1 MSKKKEPKKL
11 AFIHIALCDDGNV
24 HAEISGSHKDLVNL
38 VVQTLVSNDDCP
50 LIRVLAA
57 SNAFIEA
64 AGIKALREFA
74 NDNDSE

>member
-1 MSKKKEPKKL
+1 MCKKKEPKKL

-24 HAEISGSHKDLVNL
+24 HAEITGSHKDLVNL
-38 VVQTLVSNDDCP
+38 VIQTIVSDDDCP
-50 LIRVLAA
+50 LTRVLAA

-74 NDNDSE
+74 NGNDSE

>member
-11 AFIHIALCDDGNV
+11 AYIHIALCDDGNV
-24 HAEISGSHKDLVNL
+24 HAEITGSHKDLVNL
-38 VVQTLVSNDDCP
+38 VIQTIVSDDDCP
-50 LIRVLAA
+50 LTRVLAA

-74 NDNDSE
+74 NGNDSE